1 MLEFLLSCQ
10 PTYGHADKEGL
21 FASTAI
27 DLFFDYATKAAKLKL
42 HIMTQGPGAK
52 KEDREAA
59 QMLKDQLSGISYIL
73 MMHFGND
80 VLYFKRADQLKVYR
94 RVKDKV
100 EARLLEGGIR
110 LAPYARLIIEPLFA
124 YNHFEDEDEE
134 GSFGS
139 YGSDDED
146 DGAEDD
152 DDVKKKKT
160 KKQKKSGKP
169 LLQVTDIKFDIPLGG
184 NIDEVTEKL
193 KQHFTTQ
200 FTTVAKQM

>member
-42 HIMTQGPGAK
+42 QIMTQGPLAK
-52 KEDREAA
+52 KEDKDAA
-59 QMLKDQLSGISYIL
+59 LLLKDQLSGISYIL

-94 RVKDKV
+94 RVREKV
-100 EARLLEGGIR
+100 EARLMEGGIR

-134 GSFGS
+134 GSFDS
-139 YGSDDED
+139 YGSD
-146 DGAEDD
+146 GDD
-152 DDVKKKKT
+152 DAEEEAKKKKSGKP
-160 KKQKKSGKP
+160 KKAGKP

-184 NIDEVTEKL
+184 NIDEVTEKI
-193 KQHFTTQ
+193 KKEFE
-200 FTTVAKQM
+200 TVAKQL